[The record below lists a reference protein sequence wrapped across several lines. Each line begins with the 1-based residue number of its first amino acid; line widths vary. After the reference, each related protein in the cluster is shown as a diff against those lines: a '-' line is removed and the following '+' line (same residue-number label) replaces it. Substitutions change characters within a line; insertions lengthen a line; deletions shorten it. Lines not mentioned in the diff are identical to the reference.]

1 MGRTRLAAS
10 MPATASVFLNV
21 WDIAKSVEFY
31 EGLGFRVDQRHERD
45 GVLAWADLSLGRV
58 EVGLG
63 NIRWNDEP
71 SFRNWVATPLGAGFV
86 LYLTVPDIA
95 PFWDRARAIG
105 ATIEVPLEER
115 SYGQVF
121 TLNDPDGYTLTF
133 LQEPTAKRAA
143 TSRPRA
149 AKPKGAKPKAAR
161 ARKPAKR
168 PAKAKRPSRRR

>member
-1 MGRTRLAAS
+1 

-31 EGLGFRVDQRHERD
+31 EGLGFRVDARHERD
-45 GVLAWADLSLGRV
+45 GVLAWADLSLGNV

-86 LYLTVPDIA
+86 LYVTVPDIA
-95 PFWDRARAIG
+95 PFWDRARAIR
-105 ATIEVPLEER
+105 ATIEVPLETR

-121 TLNDPDGYTLTF
+121 TVNDPDGYTLTF
-133 LQEPTAKRAA
+133 LQEPAARRTRPAARARAK
-143 TSRPRA
+143 A
-149 AKPKGAKPKAAR
+149 AKPKATRAGAKGNGAQKA
-161 ARKPAKR
+161 
-168 PAKAKRPSRRR
+168 RRR